1 MYTCMNLFI
10 CIHVYIYI
18 QILVLKNKKIKKQKS
33 DKKWRMIYGSDY
45 LYFLYFPFQSMFK
58 NDNAYDYKQ
67 LVFFRKAR
75 IYTET

>member
-1 MYTCMNLFI
+1 MHEFI
-10 CIHVYIYI
+10 HLHTCIHIYSNFS
-18 QILVLKNKKIKKQKS
+18 LKNKKIKKQKS

>member
-1 MYTCMNLFI
+1 
-10 CIHVYIYI
+10 
-18 QILVLKNKKIKKQKS
+18 
-33 DKKWRMIYGSDY
+33 MIYGSDY

-75 IYTET
+75 IYTETWWAIIQKLSFVL